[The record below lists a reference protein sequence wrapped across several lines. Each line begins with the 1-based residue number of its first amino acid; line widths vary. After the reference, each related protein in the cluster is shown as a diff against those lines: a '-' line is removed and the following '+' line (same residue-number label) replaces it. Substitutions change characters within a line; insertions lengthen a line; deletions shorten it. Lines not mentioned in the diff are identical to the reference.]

1 MGCNCGQKGSAT
13 NTYIYTDSKGKQH
26 SYKTMVEAN
35 AAKVRDQHR
44 GSVRVETVR

>member
-1 MGCNCGQKGSAT
+1 MGCNCGKSTEQKR
-13 NTYIYTDSKGKQH
+13 YIYTDSKGKQH
-26 SYKTMVEAN
+26 SYGTQVEAN